1 MINNF
6 NTLVE
11 QLKGSKMKTRVAVV
25 FGIDSHSEE
34 AITLAIE
41 AQFIEVIMVGPKS
54 KVESY
59 PIFVKHP
66 ESVRFVDVEDVDD
79 AAKAAVELIHSDEA
93 DVLMKGLI
101 NTDNLLKVVLDK
113 EKGLLPAHC
122 VLSHLAIASVPLYN
136 KLLFFSDAAV
146 IPYPKLEQKIALLHY
161 MVDAC
166 HSFGISKPKVALI
179 HFTEKINPKFPNS
192 TECVLLKEMA
202 DRGEFSDAVLDGPI
216 DLSTACSGESG
227 DIKGISSPIQGYA
240 DALLLPSIDAANVF
254 YKSLS
259 VFAKA
264 EMAGVLL
271 GTLCP
276 VVTTSRSDSSRTK
289 FNSIAMA
296 CVMSQAKKNK
306 I

>member
-11 QLKGSKMKTRVAVV
+11 QLKGSKKKTRVAVV
-25 FGIDSHSEE
+25 FGIDAHSED
-34 AITLAIE
+34 AITLAVE

-59 PIFVKHP
+59 PIFAKFP
-66 ESVRFVDVEDVDD
+66 KSVRFVDIDDVDD
-79 AAKAAVELIHSDEA
+79 AARAAVELIHSGEA

-113 EKGLLPAHC
+113 ERGLLPAHC
-122 VLSHLAIASVPLYN
+122 VLSHLAVASVPNYK

-146 IPYPKLEQKIALLHY
+146 IPYPKMEQKVALVHY
-161 MVDAC
+161 IIDAC
-166 HSFGISKPKVALI
+166 HSFGIIKPKVALV
-179 HFTEKINPKFPNS
+179 HFTEKVNPKFPNS
-192 TECVLLKEMA
+192 TECIVLKEMA
-202 DRGEFSDAVLDGPI
+202 LKGDFGDAVLDGPI
-216 DLSTACSGESG
+216 DISTACSGESG
-227 DIKGISSPIQGYA
+227 DIKGIDSPIQGYA
-240 DALLLPSIDAANVF
+240 DALLLPNIDAANVF

-259 VFAKA
+259 IFAEA

-276 VVTTSRSDSSRTK
+276 VITTSRSDSSRTK